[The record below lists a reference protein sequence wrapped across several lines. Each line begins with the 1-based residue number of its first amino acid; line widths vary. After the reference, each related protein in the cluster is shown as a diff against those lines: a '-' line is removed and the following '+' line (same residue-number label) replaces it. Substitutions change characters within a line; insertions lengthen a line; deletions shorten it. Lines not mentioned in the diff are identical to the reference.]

1 MTHENPHQTPEVAL
15 AWRSIKWRTW
25 AGWVVVLAIA
35 WRYLVHPITSTI
47 LVVQGHEPLPP
58 IDDLDLADAAALVGL
73 PIGGS
78 VADRMTGDT

>member
-1 MTHENPHQTPEVAL
+1 MTHENHPQTAEVAL

-25 AGWVVVLAIA
+25 AGWIVVLVIA
-35 WRYLVHPITSTI
+35 WRYLVHPVLNTY
-47 LVVQGHEPLPP
+47 LVATGHDPLPP